1 MESAGD
7 WLEDV
12 YGVQS
17 TCRYQ
22 QMRHSQDGMSR
33 LDACSPLGDIWSLG
47 ILLAL
52 VALGE
57 MPFPGDLQLLQGSDE
72 LDRDQQ
78 TGFVASVQRQI
89 VDRVKVSYA

>member
-17 TCRYQ
+17 TCPYQ
-22 QMRHSQDGMSR
+22 QKRHQQQGESR
-33 LDACSPLGDIWSLG
+33 LEACRASGDIWSLG

-57 MPFPGDLQLLQGSDE
+57 VPFPGDLQLLQGSDE
-72 LDRDQQ
+72 LGMDQQ
-78 TGFVASVQRQI
+78 RAFIVSVMRQI
-89 VDRVKVSYA
+89 VDPVKVSFA